1 VLVGLAQGRLVAPA
15 LLYGLAVH
23 FRIYPIIYAP
33 SIVLFLAQRSLATA
47 AATRGPHHQQQQQQQ
62 QQQEQ
67 QHKQHGT
74 QPGSKQQLEQ
84 ASAGRVT
91 ATPLQQ
97 QAGASPLQ
105 AAGAVLKQG
114 LLFGGLSGGT
124 FLGLG
129 ALFYSLYGRQFLQ
142 EAFLHHVGRKDP
154 RHNFSVYFYHIYLT
168 YMDWGQLPGTSSS
181 SSSSGVGALL
191 DPSRWA
197 FVPQAALLLLLAVRL
212 HRHLPLCWLL
222 TTMAFVAFNKVSTA
236 QYFLWY
242 YCLLPLVVPDLPWPL
257 PRRLWVA
264 LGAWV
269 AAQLHWLGW
278 GYALEFQ
285 GLPVHLLLWGAGVVF
300 LVANVGLMTALLEC
314 CVPRSSFLDGSI
326 RKLRQARLKGA

>member
-1 VLVGLAQGRLVAPA
+1 VGLAQGRLVAPA

-33 SIVLFLAQRSLATA
+33 SIVLFLAQRSLALA
-47 AATRGPHHQQQQQQQ
+47 AATRPEQQQHKQKQEQRYMQPQPKQQQEQQQQQQQ
-62 QQQEQ
+62 A
-67 QHKQHGT
+67 G
-74 QPGSKQQLEQ
+74 GGR
-84 ASAGRVT
+84 SAG
-91 ATPLQQ
+91 PFPQ
-97 QAGASPLQ
+97 QAGPSLLQ
-105 AAGAVLKQG
+105 LVGATIKQG
-114 LLFGGLSGGT
+114 LLFGGVSGGT

-168 YMDWGQLPGTSSS
+168 YMDWGQLPDTNS
-181 SSSSGVGALL
+181 SSSSGSSSGVMEIPL

-197 FVPQAALLLLLAVRL
+197 FVPQAVLLLLLAARL

-222 TTMAFVAFNKVSTA
+222 ATMVFVAFNKVSTA

-257 PRRLWVA
+257 PRRLWLA

-285 GLPVHLLLWGAGVVF
+285 GLPVHLLLWGAGVLF

-314 CVPRSSFLDGSI
+314 YAPRRSFLDGSI
-326 RKLRQARLKGA
+326 LQLRQSRLKGS